1 MGALSLKNYL
11 HLYVVLIIITI
22 IWDRSPVANC
32 VVLAVDYFDVD
43 VVVADD
49 DAAAVDV
56 AVAYLEA

>member
-1 MGALSLKNYL
+1 M
-11 HLYVVLIIITI
+11 IIITI
-22 IWDRSPVANC
+22 IWDGSPVVNC